1 MSFLDTRRSLSRT
14 RCGAGMTLIGAGMMF
29 IGAGI
34 ALKGMAPEA
43 TAFGKENMRLLRRP
57 ALSESG
63 CRTARNDVKRN
74 FLTCLEELVN

>member
-1 MSFLDTRRSLSRT
+1 MTVWSNSDTLS
-14 RCGAGMTLIGAGMMF
+14 CAGRTLIGAGMTF
-29 IGAGI
+29 IGAGMT
-34 ALKGMAPEA
+34 LKGMAPEA
-43 TAFGKENMRLLRRP
+43 KAFGKENMRLLRRP